1 MTELGELERNV
12 VEFSRRNTRI
22 IVVSLED
29 QKEAQKTQGD
39 HPDLYVVADAGRGLS
54 AVADVIHPHSG
65 PDGGDTAAPA
75 TLLVDRQGVVRWT
88 FRPSRFLSRLSPE
101 ELLAAIDQ
109 YLPREG

>member
-1 MTELGELERNV
+1 M
-12 VEFSRRNTRI
+12 RRRDFITI
-22 IVVSLED
+22 IVTDVSLEGREERHETLV
-29 QKEAQKTQGD
+29 KR
-39 HPDLYVVADAGRGLS
+39 VVHELRSQQPAVRAGNEPGRGLS